1 MAFGDVFGVFSN
13 RSKKEPPK
21 KSVRPLTR
29 EFRNRVLMLLVEK
42 FQGTSFWSDVHKKFA
57 FQLGRPMLTDAAP
70 RGESEDIWKFINECA
85 DEHFLDFIE
94 HAFRTDAGF
103 HYGRNEL
110 VESINEFLA
119 YDQLPYTLTAEVW
132 THSEDGRSSRLTAL
146 PQVIRRDSEMLHTNA
161 IAPALQLF
169 QRAELVNAN
178 GEFLAA
184 EQHYRHGQYGDCL
197 TKCGS
202 ALESVLKVVCK
213 AKGWKASESDT
224 MAALVK
230 TVIGN
235 CGIEGFFEKP
245 LLQVA
250 MMRNELSTAHG
261 AGVRPRDVS
270 AAKALYAL
278 NSTAAAA
285 LLVVA
290 ESGL

>member
-1 MAFGDVFGVFSN
+1 MAFGDVFGVFST
-13 RSKKEPPK
+13 RAKKLPQK

-29 EFRNRVLMLLVEK
+29 EFRNRVLMLFVDK
-42 FQGTSFWSDVHKKFA
+42 FQGTTFWSDIHKKFA
-57 FQLGRPMLTDAAP
+57 YQLGRPKLTDAGA
-70 RGESEDIWKFINECA
+70 RGQSEDVWKFVNECV
-85 DEHFLDFIE
+85 DENFLDFIE

-103 HYGRNEL
+103 HYGRKEL

-119 YDQLPYTLTAEVW
+119 YDQLPYTLTPEVW
-132 THSEDGRSSRLTAL
+132 IHSDDTRTSRLTAL

-161 IAPALQLF
+161 IEPALQLL
-169 QRAELVNAN
+169 QRVEFLNAN
-178 GEFLAA
+178 SEFLAA

-202 ALESVLKVVCK
+202 ALESVLKVMCK
-213 AKGWKASESDT
+213 AKGWRASESDT
-224 MAALVK
+224 MAVLVK
-230 TVIGN
+230 TVITSS
-235 CGIEGFFEKP
+235 GIEGFFEKP

-261 AGVRPRDVS
+261 AGARPREVS
-270 AAKALYAL
+270 QAKALYAL

-290 ESGL
+290 EAGL